1 MYSIQE
7 YLWSRDRHA
16 RALSGVISQRC
27 FDGREIDREWRLH
40 EVEIKWKIW
49 QLRNRGRVKKKRE
62 RRENPRSCKG
72 FTLRRSRICAARLSF
87 HVSVPTGIGRAITR
101 GIKMETAC
109 GKHVREGPTIF
120 ATYGFIF
127 AVGWDESRWQI
138 ILAHFLSLSLSRSV
152 SFFFSIVFFLAWP
165 DGYHRSEK
173 YLWNLI
179 YSPLTYRQLRDMA
192 YAANTCNCKM
202 ILPLLH
208 ATIFMLF

>member
-1 MYSIQE
+1 MYLIRG
-7 YLWSRDRHA
+7 YLRSRDRHA

-138 ILAHFLSLSLSRSV
+138 ILAYFLSLSLSFSLCL
-152 SFFFSIVFFLAWP
+152 FFSPLSSFWP
-165 DGYHRSEK
+165 DQMDTTIAKNIFEILFIP
-173 YLWNLI
+173 LWHIDNCAI
-179 YSPLTYRQLRDMA
+179 WLTLR
-192 YAANTCNCKM
+192 NTCNCKN
-202 ILPLLH
+202 
-208 ATIFMLF
+208 